1 MQNVKSKKIYNT
13 EKGKVK
19 EKIKIKKTN
28 NKMKI
33 KKTIVNKIKKIG

>member
-1 MQNVKSKKIYNT
+1 MKILLLKNVECEEQENTQHT

-28 NKMKI
+28 NKN
-33 KKTIVNKIKKIG
+33 KK